1 MSIGFDPKLFTST
14 QIKRFFFKNNK
25 VKSIESNLIDQ
36 IHKNKVKSSSV
47 SVTRIIEDV
56 KKNGDKALFLFTK
69 KFDGMLINSKN
80 LRLNKFII
88 ENENFKV
95 NIILVINSSNERFMK
110 EININDTY
118 WSSNKK
124 YFQDNFVLFVKTLN
138 DTLIKKSG
146 NLTFKIERLDND
158 NINIKLKHSSSF
170 LSFTT
175 EFILVKILTENEK
188 ISLDIDKLIKENNK
202 LKFELQ
208 NLKREIINIKSNY
221 NRINESYILI
231 ELKNVLIGNTRID
244 NRFYYEKHY
253 KPSNENYSGEIILL
267 NHNDEIKN
275 RMNTN
280 SYVAC
285 MRFDNGKTFYF
296 KYPWRQILLNLN
308 PILPDYYFKQ
318 YNIEAKQRLETTY
331 IRIPKDDIKNR
342 NLPNQ
347 TTGLVIT
354 KIANNSPVANSIELT
369 DQIEEKLADKETAK
383 EMLSLLKNPRFASMM
398 KTEDSLNSAGT
409 YKPSDLK
416 PSTTAN
422 SAVPHADKPA
432 TEIPSQAPGIP
443 AAS

>member
-1 MSIGFDPKLFTST
+1 MEQETSP
-14 QIKRFFFKNNK
+14 IIIAER
-25 VKSIESNLIDQ
+25 IE
-36 IHKNKVKSSSV
+36 
-47 SVTRIIEDV
+47 E
-56 KKNGDKALFLFTK
+56 
-69 KFDGMLINSKN
+69 
-80 LRLNKFII
+80 NKFII
-88 ENENFKV
+88 ENEDFKV

-110 EININDTY
+110 EININDMY

-124 YFQDNFVLFVKTLN
+124 YFQDNFVLFVKTLT

-188 ISLDIDKLIKENNK
+188 ISFDIDKLIKENNK

-221 NRINESYILI
+221 NRINESYTLI
-231 ELKNVLIGNTRID
+231 ELKNVLIGGNLSD
-244 NRFYYEKHY
+244 YKFYYEEKHY

-267 NHNDEIKN
+267 NHIDELKN

-308 PILPDYYFKQ
+308 PILPYYYFKQ

-331 IRIPKDDIKNR
+331 IRIPKDDIKNIGIGLGQPYS
-342 NLPNQ
+342 LPSDEGRYYHGFKYNESSNRYMIKIYGKYQ
-347 TTGLVIT
+347 ELWEYIKDLENPKSSKYKIEIPESFNKLFEIT
-354 KIANNSPVANSIELT
+354 SGSQDATRKANIIMPIEYYCT
-369 DQIEEKLADKETAK
+369 NCIK
-383 EMLSLLKNPRFASMM
+383 
-398 KTEDSLNSAGT
+398 KTEYFPNGKSVDDNGW
-409 YKPSDLK
+409 
-416 PSTTAN
+416 
-422 SAVPHADKPA
+422 
-432 TEIPSQAPGIP
+432 EIYECLGHE
-443 AAS
+443 